1 MTTRSPAATIRDALL
16 PGDPVSLDEA
26 VELKHASRQ
35 ATVLALNHLVGRGD
49 LALVRRRL
57 WVRRGAA
64 PDHYRLGARIAQPY
78 AFVYGSALALH
89 GAAPAERSEVLVAS
103 PHRFSAFESG
113 GTRYRWA
120 RPWVDEG
127 IVRVSVGT
135 ELVRTTSPARTLV
148 DCTRIPAN
156 ASGIEELARAID
168 MLPVL
173 DDEEV
178 MRWVDRY
185 HEAALAARLGYLL
198 ELSGRNGPE
207 TPLIRAL
214 LARRPSHRI
223 YLTDRRS
230 GGRLVSRWSLIVPPH
245 LAPGSA

>member
-1 MTTRSPAATIRDALL
+1 MP
-16 PGDPVSLDEA
+16 P
-26 VELKHASRQ
+26 
-35 ATVLALNHLVGRGD
+35 
-49 LALVRRRL
+49 
-57 WVRRGAA
+57 
-64 PDHYRLGARIAQPY
+64 
-78 AFVYGSALALH
+78 ALA
-89 GAAPAERSEVLVAS
+89 VDMM
-103 PHRFSAFESG
+103 SG
-113 GTRYRWA
+113 
-120 RPWVDEG
+120 
-127 IVRVSVGT
+127 
-135 ELVRTTSPARTLV
+135 
-148 DCTRIPAN
+148 
-156 ASGIEELARAID
+156 
-168 MLPVL
+168 L